1 MIAAHAQGARRAAL
15 LIWAMLIASVS
26 AWPFAGI
33 GWIATTLALLPLLLP
48 VPGFIRKAPRT
59 LQWSSLTLAPA
70 LAFAV
75 TELLVNSRA
84 RIPAALT
91 LALIPAALAAIV
103 ALLRTIP
110 RDA

>member
-1 MIAAHAQGARRAAL
+1 MIAARAEVACRAAL
-15 LIWAMLIASVS
+15 LIWALLIASVS
-26 AWPFAGI
+26 VWPFAGV
-33 GWIATTLALLPLLLP
+33 GWIASALALLPLLLP
-48 VPGFIRKAPRT
+48 VPGFIKKAPRT
-59 LQWSSLTLAPA
+59 LRWSSLTLAPA

-84 RIPAALT
+84 RIPAVLT
-91 LALIPAALAAIV
+91 LALILAAFAAIV